1 MAKRENMVYFIVE
14 PIFLFQREC
23 LFVQEGFISS
33 KSVNKDGTI
42 TYEIIEPIETEYA
55 ATSKYHR
62 ISSEFVFDNE
72 DDARAKLEEIRKGF
86 NDKGN

>member
-1 MAKRENMVYFIVE
+1 MAKRKDMVYFIVE
-14 PIFLFQREC
+14 PIFLFQREH
-23 LFVQEGFISS
+23 LFVHEGFISS

-42 TYEIIEPIETEYA
+42 TYGIIEPIETKFA
-55 ATSKYHR
+55 ATSVCYTVK
-62 ISSEFVFDNE
+62 SEFVFDNE

>member
-1 MAKRENMVYFIVE
+1 MAKREDMVYFIVE
-14 PIFLFQREC
+14 PIFLFQRER
-23 LFVQEGFISS
+23 LFVHEGFISS

-42 TYEIIEPIETEYA
+42 TYGIIEPIETKFA
-55 ATSKYHR
+55 ATSVCHTVK
-62 ISSEFVFDNE
+62 SEFVFDNE

>member
-14 PIFLFQREC
+14 PVFLFQRKY
-23 LFVQEGFISS
+23 LFVHEGFISS

-42 TYEIIEPIETEYA
+42 TYGIIEPIETEYA